1 MFRLQRSLPLG
12 EWRFIENFKVSASG
26 GKYRPTP
33 LPYKIT
39 FTSDTLIGRSVF
51 EDDDPYLNL
60 VSYEDIGGQGSDAN
74 VLIDIIGEVF
84 NLDGIQI
91 VQVHGKDRKRVHF
104 RLRDTNGHE

>member
-1 MFRLQRSLPLG
+1 MFRLQRSLSLG

-39 FTSDTLIGRSVF
+39 FTSDTLIGKSVF

-60 VSYEDIGGQGSDAN
+60 VSYEDIGGHGSDAN
-74 VLIDIIGEVF
+74 VLIGM
-84 NLDGIQI
+84 I
-91 VQVHGKDRKRVHF
+91 VTLCFIVYITLINQYF
-104 RLRDTNGHE
+104 ALLC